1 MSNLDTPFEITKANS
16 TNPTD
21 FRIPQLIELLDNL
34 KRFEITSEELNT
46 SPTSISIR
54 AQEKDPLAII
64 SDASAYSKKDLNET
78 YFGIVED
85 ADYTEQKIYLDGNID
100 FPLESI
106 LHFSIYAQ
114 REEVN
119 AIIICN
125 SPLVLEHTLQYPT
138 ILNPAPNGSY
148 NLTEQL
154 LNYTETY
161 NFVNIEHLGFVALGK
176 SLKDVLIN
184 VLQKLKLPEEALKE
198 FY

>member
-1 MSNLDTPFEITKANS
+1 MSNLENPFKINKVDS

-21 FRIPQLIELLDNL
+21 FRIPQLIELLENL
-34 KRFEITSEELNT
+34 RRFEITSSSLQT

-54 AQEKDPLAII
+54 AQEDDPLAII
-64 SDASAYSKKDLNET
+64 SDTKAYAEEEINET

-85 ADYTEQKIYLDGNID
+85 VDYNSHEIYLNGNID
-100 FPLESI
+100 FPLESL

-114 REEVN
+114 RDDIN
-119 AIIICN
+119 AIIFCN
-125 SPLVLEHTLQYPT
+125 SPLVLGMTAQFPT

-161 NFVNIEHLGFVALGK
+161 SFVNIEHYGFVALGK
-176 SLKDVLIN
+176 SIKDVLVN
-184 VLQKLKLPEEALKE
+184 VLKKLNLPEEALKE